1 MQNLLVGINSL
12 GANTLGY
19 LHKTTKFG
27 ELKQMN
33 EMLLLRDA
41 YDPNSVHYS
50 FTAIGFSSALE
61 IVSSN
66 SDIKDKDALLS
77 LIQKA
82 KKVIVFIGVGGTF
95 SNTLLKKLMEI
106 VDRTKL
112 SVVAIMPFSFEGKA
126 KDALA
131 QEMLQTLTQTNIGVA
146 LYDNN
151 ELLDS
156 KNSLGVVARME
167 QFFDKIVSET
177 FYNQEGG
184 YIGI

>member
-1 MQNLLVGINSL
+1 MSC
-12 GANTLGY
+12 
-19 LHKTTKFG
+19 
-27 ELKQMN
+27 ELK
-33 EMLLLRDA
+33 
-41 YDPNSVHYS
+41 
-50 FTAIGFSSALE
+50 

-66 SDIKDKDALLS
+66 ADIKDEDALS
-77 LIQKA
+77 NYIQKA
-82 KKVIVFIGVGGTF
+82 KKVIVFMAIGGAF
-95 SNTLLKKLMEI
+95 SNTLLKELMAI
-106 VDRTKL
+106 VDRIKL

-131 QEMLQTLTQTNIGVA
+131 QEMLQTPTQTNIGVA

-151 ELLDS
+151 ELLDNN
-156 KNSLGVVARME
+156 NSLGVAARME